1 MFLKSDVLDRDDVFH
16 GFFDKRGREA
26 AYLEERKIPLYTLK
40 QIHSPLCHAV
50 EGHFDCVLQG
60 DSLVTDLPGMALG
73 VYTADCTPVL
83 FTGEKRDGSPVIG
96 AAHAGWRGAYSGI
109 LDNTIASLVWHGAK
123 EDSIKAVLGPTI
135 AQESYE
141 VSQEFFDSFIAQSDA
156 NHLFFKSSKNEGHY
170 MFDLP
175 GYVIHRLMNCGV
187 SEIGNVHMDTYTNE
201 MDYNSYRRA
210 THTNG
215 EKGLR
220 QTSVIYIESK

>member
-1 MFLKSDVLDRDDVFH
+1 MYLKSDVLDHEKIFH
-16 GFFDKRGREA
+16 GFFDKRRREEGFLAGRNV
-26 AYLEERKIPLYTLK
+26 PLYTLK

-60 DSLVTDLPGMALG
+60 DSMVTDVPGLALG

-123 EDSIKAVLGPTI
+123 EDSIKAAIGPTI

-141 VSQEFFDSFIAQSDA
+141 VSQEFYDDFMAQSDA
-156 NHLFFKSSKNEGHY
+156 NALFFKPSKNNGHY

-175 GYVIHRLMNCGV
+175 EYVTHRLMNIGV
-187 SEIGNVHMDTYTNE
+187 AEIGNVRMDTYNNE

-210 THTNG
+210 THRDE

-220 QTSVIYIESK
+220 QISVIYIR

>member
-1 MFLKSDVLDRDDVFH
+1 MYLKSDVLDHEKIFH
-16 GFFDKRGREA
+16 GFFDKRRREEGFLA
-26 AYLEERKIPLYTLK
+26 DRNVPLYTLK

-60 DSLVTDLPGMALG
+60 DSMVTDVPGLALG

-83 FTGEKRDGSPVIG
+83 LQGEKRDGSPVIG
-96 AAHAGWRGAYSGI
+96 AVHAGWRGAFDGV
-109 LDNTIASLVWHGAK
+109 LDNAVASMVWHGAK
-123 EDSIKAVLGPTI
+123 EDSLKAAIGPTI

-141 VSQEFFDSFIAQSDA
+141 VSQEFFDDFVARSNV
-156 NHLFFKSSKNEGHY
+156 NHQFFAPAKREGHY

-175 GYVIHRLMNCGV
+175 RYVIHRLMNCGV
-187 SEIGNVHMDTYTNE
+187 AEISNINMDTYTNE

-220 QTSVIYIESK
+220 QISLIYIEAK